1 MFEVNISF
9 SIFSVEEGKNK
20 NWLRFTAFIDYLD
33 NNTKYSFDYCG
44 TEIHHSVAVTDKVIE
59 RLKEQLNN
67 DFGYPPFNIRKC
79 KNILGNGKRYLIPIK

>member
-1 MFEVNISF
+1 MLGVNISF
-9 SIFSVEEGKNK
+9 FIFSVEEGKNK

-33 NNTKYSFDYCG
+33 KNTKYSFDYCG

-67 DFGYPPFNIRKC
+67 DFGYPPYNIRKC
-79 KNILGNGKRYLIPIK
+79 KNLLGNGKQYLIPIK